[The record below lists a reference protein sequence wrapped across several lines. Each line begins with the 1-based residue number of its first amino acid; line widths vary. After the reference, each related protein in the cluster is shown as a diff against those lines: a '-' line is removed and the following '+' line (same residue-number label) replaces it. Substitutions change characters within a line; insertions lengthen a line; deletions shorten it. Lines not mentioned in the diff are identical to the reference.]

1 MLIAFLLQAAAPA
14 PDIVLDATVSAR
26 SVTIRKRGE
35 ASLAVR
41 ASPEGAGTLVKV
53 EAPRANGRKTI
64 RNVRVNVHAEAN
76 IADPQQ
82 NPPAV
87 ETPQPN

>member
-14 PDIVLDATVSAR
+14 PDIVLDATVAAR
-26 SVTIRKRGE
+26 SVTIQKQGE
-35 ASLAVR
+35 ASLTVR
-41 ASPEGAGTLVKV
+41 TNPDGGGNLVKV

-64 RNVRVNVHAEAN
+64 KNVRVDVHAEAN
-76 IADPQQ
+76 IADPRQ
-82 NPPAV
+82 NRPAV